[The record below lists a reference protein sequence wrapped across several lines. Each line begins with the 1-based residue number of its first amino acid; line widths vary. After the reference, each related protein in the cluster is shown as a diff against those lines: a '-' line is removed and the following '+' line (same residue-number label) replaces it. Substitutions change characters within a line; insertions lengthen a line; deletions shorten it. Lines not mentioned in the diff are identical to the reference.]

1 MALISFNSSNPTS
14 LSIGG
19 STANRSI
26 NLELGRSATATS
38 SLGESALRTLAGVSS
53 GAISI
58 QNFYGKSNALDTQTI
73 TVGVSTG
80 SYSGQYG
87 FSNFIYNGNMG
98 SISDGTANAISGAT
112 IYSLSHNNGG
122 LSGTLSFYVV
132 GNYPN
137 SGFTS
142 LYFPSA
148 QYTKTFNRTSAT
160 NYSYS
165 SYFNMTGWTWQGV
178 PSPFGTSGSTVIVN
192 FL

>member
-1 MALISFNSSNPTS
+1 MALASSGT

-58 QNFYGKSNALDTQTI
+58 SDFYGASNALDTQTV
-73 TVGVSTG
+73 TTGVS
-80 SYSGQYG
+80 SYGWG
-87 FSNFIYNGNMG
+87 FSTFVYNGNMG
-98 SISDGTANAISGAT
+98 SISDGTSNVFNGAT
-112 IYSLSHNNGG
+112 IVSLSHSNGG
-122 LSGTLSFYVV
+122 LSGSLRFAIT
-132 GNYPN
+132 GNYSN

-148 QYTKTFNRTSAT
+148 QYTKTFNRTSAST
-160 NYSYS
+160 YSYS
-165 SYFNMTGWTWQGV
+165 SYFNMTMWTWNGV
-178 PSPFGTSGSTVIVN
+178 VSPFGTSGSTIVCH